1 MPLWNLSRRL
11 RISPMTKGQAINARA
26 TAGSQLVYMRERH
39 KKVNHKNK
47 EQLDY
52 LLACAEI
59 DYSIALGVE
68 SLT

>member
-1 MPLWNLSRRL
+1 
-11 RISPMTKGQAINARA
+11 MTKGLAINARA

-39 KKVNHKNK
+39 KKAAPKNK

-68 SLT
+68 ATS